1 MILRIHGPFLFGSA
15 EKIADVSKDLE
26 QWSPVVI
33 LRLRNMTVIDS
44 TGLQTLQRFADE
56 VHRSRRTLILCGARE
71 QPARLMRQAEF
82 EQHVG
87 AENICPHVR
96 AALARA
102 NAVYLESEGRWNS
115 NGNET
120 AAIAEVLGFG
130 L

>member
-1 MILRIHGPFLFGSA
+1 M
-15 EKIADVSKDLE
+15 
-26 QWSPVVI
+26 VI

-56 VHRSRRTLILCGARE
+56 VHGSGRTLILCGARE
-71 QPARLMRQAEF
+71 QPVRLMRQAEF

-87 AENICPHVR
+87 ADNICPHVR

-102 NAVYLESEGRWNS
+102 NVVYLSRAAD
-115 NGNET
+115 GNLSTTRRLRSQE
-120 AAIAEVLGFG
+120 ALGFG